1 MSKPMPRHMLAVALI
16 VACQSAF
23 AGTPLRVELPA
34 GSAAASGRLLVSLQP
49 AAEAEKAAKDGKVSH
64 VEVSPF
70 GRTQGALIGMDVP
83 GLRNKPRP

>member
-1 MSKPMPRHMLAVALI
+1 MSKSLPRHALAIALI

-34 GSAAASGRLLVSLQP
+34 GSTSASGRLLVSLQP
-49 AAEAEKAAKDGKVSH
+49 AAEAEKAAKDGKVTQ

-70 GRTQGALIGMDVP
+70 GRSNGALIGMDVP
-83 GLRNKPRP
+83 GLDAGK